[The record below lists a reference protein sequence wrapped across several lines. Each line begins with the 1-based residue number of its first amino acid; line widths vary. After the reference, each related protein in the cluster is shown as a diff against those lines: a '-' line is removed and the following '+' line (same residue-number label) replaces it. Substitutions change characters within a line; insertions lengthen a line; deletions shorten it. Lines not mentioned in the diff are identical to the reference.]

1 MEDML
6 LNVHLL
12 DIVNIKKNNV
22 EVVVMNDLVCILDM
36 HETVGRRYMTFDLLD
51 IVSINMNNVEVV
63 VMHEMAVIL
72 DKQDIVDMKDVMD
85 ILEVVVMVNIYQAQ

>member
-6 LNVHLL
+6 LNVDLL
-12 DIVNIKKNNV
+12 DIVNINKNNV

-51 IVSINMNNVEVV
+51 IVNVNIKHVEVV
-63 VMHEMAVIL
+63 VMNEMAVIL
-72 DKQDIVDMKDVMD
+72 HMQDIVGMEDVFD
-85 ILEVVVMVNIYQAQ
+85 ILEVVDIVNMFQVQ

>member
-12 DIVNIKKNNV
+12 DIVNINKNNV

-36 HETVGRRYMTFDLLD
+36 HDTVGRKYMTIDLLD
-51 IVSINMNNVEVV
+51 IVNINMNNVEVV
-63 VMHEMAVIL
+63 VMNEMVVIL
-72 DKQDIVDMKDVMD
+72 NMQGIVIMKDVVD
-85 ILEVVVMVNIYQAQ
+85 ILEVVDMVNIYQAQ

>member
-1 MEDML
+1 MEDTI
-6 LNVHLL
+6 LNVDLL
-12 DIVNIKKNNV
+12 DIVNINKNYV

-36 HETVGRRYMTFDLLD
+36 RETVGRRYLTFDLLD
-51 IVSINMNNVEVV
+51 IVNINMNNVEVV

>member
-51 IVSINMNNVEVV
+51 IVNINMNNVEMV

-85 ILEVVVMVNIYQAQ
+85 IVKLQT